1 MKVTRKDY
9 FETSAKWLRD
19 NIETFKTSPRSDA
32 VRRQTLHLTWWFIEN
47 VDSYNPDRVF
57 ILEDLKKKMRDAQMQ
72 QARG

>member
-9 FETSAKWLRD
+9 FEASAKWLHD
-19 NIETFKTSPRSDA
+19 NIEVFKTSPRSDLF
-32 VRRQTLHLTWWFIEN
+32 RRQALHLTWWFIEN

-72 QARG
+72 RA